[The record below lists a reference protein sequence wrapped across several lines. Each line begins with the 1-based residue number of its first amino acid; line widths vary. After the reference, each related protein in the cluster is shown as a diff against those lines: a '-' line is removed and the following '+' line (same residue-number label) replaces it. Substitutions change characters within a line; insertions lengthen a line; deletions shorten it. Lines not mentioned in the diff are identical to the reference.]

1 MGSRGYME
9 SIINVELKETA
20 VSEVKSESVHGETAG
35 PLVLLDCGQAS
46 QVTKGVPFMVLYEL
60 GWPPFDRLL
69 Y

>member
-1 MGSRGYME
+1 ME
-9 SIINVELKETA
+9 PIINAEAKEIA
-20 VSEVKSESVHGETAG
+20 VSKENTEREPEKTPA

-46 QVTKGVPFMVLYEL
+46 RVTKGVPFLVLYEL

>member
-1 MGSRGYME
+1 ME
-9 SIINVELKETA
+9 PIINAEAKETA
-20 VSEVKSESVHGETAG
+20 VSEVKTESVQGKTAG

-46 QVTKGVPFMVLYEL
+46 RVTKGVPFLVLYEL